1 MKSLNRA
8 KALPVKPFLKR
19 PQGSQEQQQE
29 QSRRDSKMFSLA
41 EPQPPAQKQP
51 AAYADPEYIQY
62 NPNYNEENREPV

>member
-51 AAYADPEYIQY
+51 VAYADPEYIQY
-62 NPNYNEENREPV
+62 NPNYNGENREPV